1 MRSAEKVC
9 GFLVLILCLPVYVH
23 ASPHTHHKGSHQ
35 HEHRLSTANHDHHSR
50 DYLIKKNPPLHG
62 NYVCNLVSYSNQ
74 CREFEIL
81 EGAKTT
87 IEDLKGGCESM
98 GGGSALIYALPKID
112 SRAVLILFAIIINP
126 M

>member
-98 GGGSALIYALPKID
+98 GGGFSSNICPQSFAFVID
-112 SRAVLILFAIIINP
+112 PFLVILF
-126 M
+126 